1 MTVERLQSLPLKLL
15 REVAQKEGLHTT
27 NGLSRESLIEFILEA
42 MEEDRYEREQGNSSA
57 VLIEEKKYEIVRDE
71 ELDVPV
77 TQEFSIPEKYNETKI
92 FFIIRDPLWAF
103 AYWDLKSD
111 DIDALKDDSGFENL
125 FLRVFEIDEQE
136 TYCEIIDSFDI
147 PIKFSDDKWYINLPR
162 SGRSY
167 FIAVMTK
174 VNRKER
180 ELCRSNTI
188 YSPKKTLMDVTVREK
203 IYDALDNTMLILSGI
218 YDYVES
224 SSFRE
229 NIPQRIISMVDS
241 AHMSIHR

>member
-1 MTVERLQSLPLKLL
+1 MTIERLQSLPLKVL
-15 REVAQKEGLHTT
+15 REIARKEGLRST
-27 NGLSRESLIEFILEA
+27 NGLSRESLIESILEA

-57 VLIEEKKYEIVRDE
+57 VLVEEKKYEIVRDE
-71 ELDVPV
+71 ELEATE
-77 TQEFSIPEKYNETKI
+77 TQDYSIPEKYNETKI

-103 AYWDLKSD
+103 AYWDLKTD
-111 DIDALKDDSGFENL
+111 DINALKDDSGFEKL
-125 FLRVFEIDEQE
+125 YLRVFEIDEQE

-147 PIKFSDDKWYINLPR
+147 PIKFSDNKWYINLPR

-167 FIAVMTK
+167 FIAVMSK

-188 YSPKKTLMDVTVREK
+188 CSPKKTLMDAAVREK
-203 IYDALDNTMLILSGI
+203 IYDSLDNTMLILSGI

-241 AHMSIHR
+241 AYMSVHR